1 MHKTSAKTNTR
12 ANIAIGSNL
21 DDPRKNV
28 ETAIEHISKI
38 ATLRAK
44 SKLYANKP
52 WGVTDQPDFCN
63 AVVTVQT
70 DLSPHELLD
79 ALQAIEESMGRTK
92 TYKWGPR
99 LIDLD
104 LLHYGDL
111 SMSDERLTIPH
122 PHINERAFVLVPLAE
137 IDSRFIAARDQLP
150 LADLLAIKVMSDVG

>member
-1 MHKTSAKTNTR
+1 MYGVSGKKNIR
-12 ANIAIGSNL
+12 VNIAIGSNIG
-21 DDPRKNV
+21 DPRKNV
-28 ETAIEHISKI
+28 ETAIERLSAICV
-38 ATLRAK
+38 LVAK
-44 SKLYANKP
+44 SKLYATEP
-52 WGVTDQPDFCN
+52 WGVTDQSDFCN

-70 DLSPHELLD
+70 ELSPHELLE
-79 ALQAIEESMGRTK
+79 ALQSIEEKMGRTE

-111 SMSDERLTIPH
+111 LMSDERLTLPH

-150 LADLLAIKVMSDVG
+150 LPDLLAIKVMADVS

>member
-1 MHKTSAKTNTR
+1 MR

-28 ETAIEHISKI
+28 ETAIEHICAI
-38 ATLRAK
+38 CTLVAK
-44 SKLYANKP
+44 SKLYATKP
-52 WGVTDQPDFCN
+52 WGVIDQPDFCN

-70 DLSPHELLD
+70 PLSPHELLD
-79 ALQAIEESMGRTK
+79 ALQSIEEKMGRTK

-111 SMSDERLTIPH
+111 SVSDDRLTIPH

-137 IDSRFIAARDQLP
+137 IDSRFIAARDLLP
-150 LADLLAIKVMSDVG
+150 EPDLLAIKVMPNIP

>member
-1 MHKTSAKTNTR
+1 MIH

-28 ETAIEHISKI
+28 ESAIEHIAEISTLI
-38 ATLRAK
+38 AR
-44 SKLYANKP
+44 SKLYATKP

-70 DLSPHELLD
+70 PFSPHELLD
-79 ALQAIEESMGRTK
+79 ALQAIEEKMGRTK

-111 SMSDERLTIPH
+111 SIHDERLTIPH

-137 IDSRFIAARDQLP
+137 IDNRFIAARDQLP
-150 LADLLAIKVMSDVG
+150 QADLIAIKEMPNEL

>member
-1 MHKTSAKTNTR
+1 MIN

-21 DDPRKNV
+21 DDPHKNV
-28 ETAIEHISKI
+28 EVAIEHIAKISTLI
-38 ATLRAK
+38 AT
-44 SKLYANKP
+44 SKLYATKP

-70 DLSPHELLD
+70 ELLPHDLLD
-79 ALQAIEESMGRTK
+79 ALQSIEEKMGRTK

-104 LLHYGDL
+104 LLHYGDI
-111 SMSDERLTIPH
+111 SINDERLTIPH

-137 IDSRFIAARDQLP
+137 IDNRFIATRDQLP
-150 LADLLAIKVMSDVG
+150 QADLLAIKVMPDDVTGADN